1 MNKTK
6 IATALA
12 LVITSSSSLAAE
24 WKGTGE
30 AGLVLVEG
38 NSESK
43 VANGA
48 VNFDYVDGA
57 PWEHSAGISGTSAE
71 ADGVKSA
78 ESYTAKWLSKYLLS
92 ERTFVFGDLRFFD
105 DKFDSY
111 EAIYTASVGAGYKV
125 IVQENIT
132 WDISAG
138 FGYRKTKEEETGDN
152 QSGINYL
159 LTSAYAHKLTDTTSI
174 ENDTR
179 IEISSDNTFTNNIFG
194 LRVAI
199 NTDLALKVAY
209 EWRNNSDTAPG
220 IEDTDTIT
228 SVNLVYSF

>member
-1 MNKTK
+1 MNKTN
-6 IATALA
+6 IAAIALA
-12 LVITSSSSLAAE
+12 LASNGALAGE
-24 WKGTGE
+24 WRGTGE

-48 VNFDYVDGA
+48 VNFDYIDGA

-71 ADGVKSA
+71 ADGLKSA
-78 ESYTAKWLSKYLLS
+78 ESYTAEWVTKYLLS
-92 ERTFVFGDLRFFD
+92 ERTFVFGDVRYFD

-111 EAIYTASVGAGYKV
+111 ETIYTASLGAGYKV
-125 IVQENIT
+125 IIQEDIS
-132 WDISAG
+132 WDLSAG
-138 FGYRKTKEEETGDN
+138 FGYRKTKEEDTGDN

-159 LTSAYAHKLTDTTSI
+159 LVSSYSHKLTYTTSI

-179 IEISSDNTFTNNIFG
+179 IEISSDNTFTTNIFG
-194 LRVAI
+194 LKVSI
-199 NTDLALKVAY
+199 NSDLALKVAY

-220 IEDTDTIT
+220 DEDTDTIT